1 MIVRQFL
8 QWVRQAPPG
17 ERAEA
22 TSALARAYLYSDL
35 SADDLAA
42 AEGAMIMLLDDAS
55 PLVRRAMAEAFAS
68 AEGAPQIVVHALA
81 SDQPDVALPILA
93 HSPLLVEDD
102 LVDLIATGDTVV
114 QVAIAGRQFLTRGL
128 AAAIAEVGSA
138 EACLTLLENPE
149 LDAAPFSL
157 DRIIERFGHLA
168 PIREN
173 LMARDDLS
181 MAMRHALLTKLSQT
195 LAGFVAARHWLGPE
209 HAEFTT
215 REACEKATVALAADT
230 SYDEVG
236 ALVQHLRQTGQL
248 TAGMLLRALLSGNVV
263 LFEEALAE
271 LSGMSI
277 DRVTAYI
284 HDKSISGF
292 RALYREAGLPDVAY
306 PAFREALSAM
316 RAGLLVGEQGG
327 ASRLK
332 RRMVERVL
340 GACMGER
347 SEETASLLALLR
359 RFSVEAAREEARLF
373 CDDLVAEADIVA
385 ADQSYASAE
394 PVLIADEQSCTE
406 MELAIIEAYQSSTMS
421 EPALIEADQSCAT
434 AEPALL
440 ELDQDTEID
449 PAFIPAEQAYT
460 ETRLVAA

>member
-385 ADQSYASAE
+385 ADQSYAAAE

-434 AEPALL
+434 PEPALL

>member
-149 LDAAPFSL
+149 LDAAPCAAHEIVADTRRL
-157 DRIIERFGHLA
+157 CCR
-168 PIREN
+168 
-173 LMARDDLS
+173 
-181 MAMRHALLTKLSQT
+181 TT
-195 LAGFVAARHWLGPE
+195 LAGAGARRIYD
-209 HAEFTT
+209 ARSV
-215 REACEKATVALAADT
+215 REGNRRAC
-230 SYDEVG
+230 
-236 ALVQHLRQTGQL
+236 
-248 TAGMLLRALLSGNVV
+248 
-263 LFEEALAE
+263 
-271 LSGMSI
+271 
-277 DRVTAYI
+277 
-284 HDKSISGF
+284 
-292 RALYREAGLPDVAY
+292 
-306 PAFREALSAM
+306 
-316 RAGLLVGEQGG
+316 
-327 ASRLK
+327 
-332 RRMVERVL
+332 RRHE
-340 GACMGER
+340 
-347 SEETASLLALLR
+347 LR
-359 RFSVEAAREEARLF
+359 RGRSAGAAFAPDGATHGGNAVAR
-373 CDDLVAEADIVA
+373 I
-385 ADQSYASAE
+385 
-394 PVLIADEQSCTE
+394 
-406 MELAIIEAYQSSTMS
+406 
-421 EPALIEADQSCAT
+421 
-434 AEPALL
+434 
-440 ELDQDTEID
+440 
-449 PAFIPAEQAYT
+449 
-460 ETRLVAA
+460 